1 MLYNDLNMFLV
12 IISSI
17 FICWFI
23 ISNQPKKI
31 KYCNKPLNMMDDEE
45 YINTFL
51 PFIIQDWEK
60 KGKPRGMTLEEYI
73 DKYIITEGK

>member
-1 MLYNDLNMFLV
+1 MN
-12 IISSI
+12 
-17 FICWFI
+17 
-23 ISNQPKKI
+23 
-31 KYCNKPLNMMDDEE
+31 DEE

-73 DKYIITEGK
+73 DRYIRTEGK